1 MAARSSTTILA
12 AGLSIFV
19 GASILVLLAELYY
32 LLCWRRRVLLANPR
46 VSQEIS
52 SPTAV
57 QLVVEDAVVSCS
69 SVTQTATSPS
79 NCSNNLDI
87 MSVGYKQED
96 QLELVKKKLFPNLLA
111 ATAAAVKVTTTHMDT
126 SLKSVS
132 QVSSLSINP
141 DMSQQQQH
149 QLNTL
154 MGGQPHVLFTI
165 KEEEDLETGIMSDHH
180 PKKKKSKWKAI
191 ISKSMESVMTG
202 TIVRAA
208 PDHTSAAA
216 FVTPPS
222 PPAPYH
228 NTPATTCSLQVNRW
242 PLQILISNLGLRD
255 KSSSPWIH
263 GDVCALD
270 NNLEGSSVS
279 ANLSS

>member
-1 MAARSSTTILA
+1 M
-12 AGLSIFV
+12 
-19 GASILVLLAELYY
+19 
-32 LLCWRRRVLLANPR
+32 LLANPR

-87 MSVGYKQED
+87 ISVGHKQED

-111 ATAAAVKVTTTHMDT
+111 ATAAAVKVTTVHMDT

-165 KEEEDLETGIMSDHH
+165 KEEEDLETGIVSDHH

-191 ISKSMESVMTG
+191 ISKSMESVMMG

-216 FVTPPS
+216 FVTAPS
-222 PPAPYH
+222 PPA
-228 NTPATTCSLQVNRW
+228 TSCSLQVNRW

-263 GDVCALD
+263 GDVRALD
-270 NNLEGSSVS
+270 NNLEGSSIS
-279 ANLSS
+279 ADLSS

>member
-1 MAARSSTTILA
+1 M
-12 AGLSIFV
+12 
-19 GASILVLLAELYY
+19 
-32 LLCWRRRVLLANPR
+32 LLANPR

-87 MSVGYKQED
+87 ISVGYKQED

-111 ATAAAVKVTTTHMDT
+111 AAAAAAAVKVTTTHMDT

-165 KEEEDLETGIMSDHH
+165 KEEEDLEAGIMSDHH
-180 PKKKKSKWKAI
+180 PNNKKSKWKAI
-191 ISKSMESVMTG
+191 ISKSMESVMMG
-202 TIVRAA
+202 TIVRAV

-216 FVTPPS
+216 FVTAPS

-228 NTPATTCSLQVNRW
+228 NTPATSCSLQVNRW

-263 GDVCALD
+263 GDVRSLD
-270 NNLEGSSVS
+270 NNLEGPSIS
-279 ANLSS
+279 ANLPS

>member
-87 MSVGYKQED
+87 ISVGHKEED

-141 DMSQQQQH
+141 DMSQQH

-191 ISKSMESVMTG
+191 ISKSMESVMMG

-216 FVTPPS
+216 FVTAP

-228 NTPATTCSLQVNRW
+228 DTPATSCSLQVNRW

-263 GDVCALD
+263 GDVRALA
-270 NNLEGSSVS
+270 NNLEGSSIS

>member
-1 MAARSSTTILA
+1 M
-12 AGLSIFV
+12 
-19 GASILVLLAELYY
+19 
-32 LLCWRRRVLLANPR
+32 LLANPR
-46 VSQEIS
+46 VSQGIS

-57 QLVVEDAVVSCS
+57 QLVVEDESCS

-87 MSVGYKQED
+87 ISVGYKQED

-141 DMSQQQQH
+141 DMSQHQQH

-191 ISKSMESVMTG
+191 ISKSMESVMMG

-216 FVTPPS
+216 FVTAPS

-263 GDVCALD
+263 GDVRALD

>member
-46 VSQEIS
+46 VSQGIS

-57 QLVVEDAVVSCS
+57 QLVVEDESCS

-87 MSVGYKQED
+87 ISVGYKQED

-141 DMSQQQQH
+141 DMSQHQQH

-191 ISKSMESVMTG
+191 ISKSMESVMMG

-216 FVTPPS
+216 FVTAPS

-263 GDVCALD
+263 GDVRALD